1 MNRNAISSTDT
12 RRQDR
17 PLLTVFLQELK
28 TAQRNLALYPDE
40 HPQITASIEKAM
52 SLLALIMENF
62 PLLTLGISP
71 SGILFEQTWLDKND
85 PANRDFAAF
94 FAELG
99 IATINFAKGL
109 TEAELLCFCKLLC
122 SDRISIENS
131 GGFAQLLEQ
140 HQIRHIQIITIDYN
154 AFQVGRGDAKEEQL
168 LWENFIYGMQQGILD
183 LGFSE
188 ISSNL
193 SVIAEIINSRFKG
206 TRDDREQC
214 RQSLSNY
221 VEKRLITTP
230 ESEADQVFN
239 ELLLK
244 LEPGARQAFLESTL
258 KVIDRHQDQ
267 AENALK
273 KISPRLLHD
282 SFASNQ
288 GSQLQIS
295 QRLLGL
301 VEVLAASDTDQKNK
315 IRLNSPR
322 MESSVVKARL
332 ETLFSE
338 EQEDLFLPDS
348 YQQALNTMLAGDLH
362 GHMSEAEKLQLKQD
376 MEEQSIEH
384 HFAAVIF
391 ELLLSPLDKEQESH
405 IQQSLMELS
414 RFFADTGDFISLRA
428 VFRNW
433 YNYLYSN
440 HAQTSILDEQL
451 IAGHTQSSFMNDIL
465 DSFELW
471 EEQKWEQIS
480 NYILFV
486 GEPYC
491 DPIIDRLS
499 NATEQKER
507 MLWMGLLRKID
518 GDVQQKVLQALRPE
532 PWYLLRNLL
541 IVLGEEQTPASIKA
555 NLKYADHPDQRVR
568 AEVIRNLFRCN
579 PATANRL
586 LITELQNA
594 DLSARNAALGLV
606 HLSQDSGVF
615 SQLHRQLEMSIET
628 AEQLHYVEAVIA
640 ALSRCGRPES
650 LTIFRR
656 LLLSGPKL
664 FKSRHLKSLQQ
675 QILNALLTFPGSG
688 ADKLLD
694 EMAKG
699 PYKNAAKEVQE
710 KRRTNL

>member
-1 MNRNAISSTDT
+1 MNRTAAPSKSA
-12 RRQDR
+12 RGQDR

-40 HPQITASIEKAM
+40 HPQIAASIAKAM
-52 SLLALIMENF
+52 SLLELIMENF
-62 PLLTLGISP
+62 PQLTLGISP

-85 PANRDFAAF
+85 PANRDFATF

-99 IATINFAKGL
+99 IATISFIKGL
-109 TEAELLCFCKLLC
+109 TEPELLSFCKMLC
-122 SDRISIENS
+122 SDRTSIENA
-131 GGFAQLLEQ
+131 GGFAQLIAQ
-140 HQIRHIQIITIDYN
+140 QQIRHIQIIAIDYS
-154 AFQVGRGDAKEEQL
+154 AFRSGSGTPEQEQR

-183 LGFSE
+183 LGSTE

-193 SVIAEIINSRFKG
+193 SVIADIINSRFKG

-214 RQSLSNY
+214 QQSLSNY
-221 VEKRLITTP
+221 VEKQLIAAPAT
-230 ESEADQVFN
+230 EADQVFN
-239 ELLLK
+239 DLLLK
-244 LEPGARQAFLESTL
+244 LDPGARQAFLENTL
-258 KVIDRHQDQ
+258 RVIDRHQDR

-273 KISPRLLHD
+273 KISPQLLRNGFTT
-282 SFASNQ
+282 SQA
-288 GSQLQIS
+288 SQLQIS

-301 VEVLAASDTDQKNK
+301 VGVLAASETDQKNR
-315 IRLNSPR
+315 IRLNAPR

-348 YQQALNTMLAGDLH
+348 YQQALNTMLSGDLH

-433 YNYLYSN
+433 HNYLYSS

-499 NATEQKER
+499 KATEQKER
-507 MLWMGLLRKID
+507 MLWMGLLKQID
-518 GDVQQKVLQALRPE
+518 GDVQQKVIQALKPE

-541 IVLGEEQTPASIKA
+541 IVLGEEQTQASIKA

-579 PATANRL
+579 PATANRH
-586 LITELQNA
+586 LIAELQNA
-594 DLSARNAALGLV
+594 DFSARHAALGLV
-606 HLSQDSGVF
+606 PLSQDPGIF

-628 AEQLHYVEAVIA
+628 AEQLHYVESVIA
-640 ALSRCGRPES
+640 ALTRCGRSET

-664 FKSRHLKSLQQ
+664 FRSRYLKSLQQ

-694 EMAKG
+694 EMVRG
-699 PYKNAAKEVQE
+699 PYKNAAREVQE
-710 KRRTNL
+710 KRRANQ